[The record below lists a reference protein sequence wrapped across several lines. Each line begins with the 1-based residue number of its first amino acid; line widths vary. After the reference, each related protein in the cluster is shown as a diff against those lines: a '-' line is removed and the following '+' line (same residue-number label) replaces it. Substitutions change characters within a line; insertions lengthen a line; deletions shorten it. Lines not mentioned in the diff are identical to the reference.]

1 MNKKRIARSVAACV
15 MLLVM
20 ALGIAVEMTPT
31 PVHAQSLQDKLA
43 ALKEQKKEID
53 KEIKGLESQLKD
65 NLKDMSEIVEQ
76 KNVIDQQVFK
86 LYEQIDNLNEQ
97 IASYTGMIAETQI
110 KLDEAQTHMDELNK
124 KNKARIRAMEED
136 GKISY
141 WSVLFQASS
150 FSDLLD
156 RLNMIDE
163 IAAADRR
170 RLQEMSDAAKEV
182 AETKALMEQERQTLE
197 QSKKEMEVSQA
208 DLEAKRD
215 EADKLLAELI
225 ATGDEYQKL
234 IDEAESEAKDLAS
247 DINKVQDQIKEESS
261 SSSATKPNDN
271 KDYYVP
277 SSAKWLVP
285 CKYTRFSSA
294 FGWRIHPVHKDY
306 RFHYGVDLGAPKNT
320 PIIATRGGKV
330 TLATYSK
337 SAGYYVKIDHGD
349 GFSSVYMHM
358 TRYVVKK
365 GDKVEQGELIGYVG
379 STGTSTGN
387 HLHFGIIYKGEYVN
401 PAKYI
406 KI

>member
-1 MNKKRIARSVAACV
+1 M
-15 MLLVM
+15 
-20 ALGIAVEMTPT
+20 
-31 PVHAQSLQDKLA
+31 
-43 ALKEQKKEID
+43 
-53 KEIKGLESQLKD
+53 
-65 NLKDMSEIVEQ
+65 
-76 KNVIDQQVFK
+76 
-86 LYEQIDNLNEQ
+86 YEQIDNLNEQ
-97 IASYTGMIAETQI
+97 IASYTGMIADTQV
-110 KLDEAQTHMDELNK
+110 KLDEAQAHLDELNA

-156 RLNMIDE
+156 RLNMVEE
-163 IAAADRR
+163 IAAADQR
-170 RLQEMSDAAKEV
+170 RLKEMSDAAKEV
-182 AETKALMEQERQTLE
+182 EATKVTMEQERAELE
-197 QSKKEMEVSQA
+197 QSKKEMEASQVE
-208 DLEAKRD
+208 LEVKRN
-215 EADKLLAELI
+215 EADKLLADLI

-234 IDEAESEAKDLAS
+234 IDEAEADAKDLAS
-247 DINKVQDQIKEESS
+247 DINKVEGQLKEES
-261 SSSATKPNDN
+261 KPSTSKPSDN

-277 SSAKWLVP
+277 SNAKWIVP

-320 PIIATRGGKV
+320 PIYATRAGKV

-337 SAGYYVKIDHGD
+337 SAGYYVKVDHGD

-365 GDKVEQGELIGYVG
+365 GDKVDQGELLGYVG